1 MLCFFQKIKLIFL
14 NKAGTIISLSKYQQ
28 FANWES
34 VSGFLSRLWK
44 RCVDWHPNT
53 ALQFTAAHDCWGI
66 QRHVWQGM
74 TEPCCTSP
82 IPSLLIAVQ
91 LVSPSLRSG
100 TGIKNLADRWLHQKT
115 DTQLCSYIWR
125 FLNVIYTAEHLPQNK
140 EEKRTCKVSCS
151 MCSIYFS
158 FKQARNLERLISSSV
173 LE

>member
-1 MLCFFQKIKLIFL
+1 MLIENLCLVSFPGCEKDVLIDIL
-14 NKAGTIISLSKYQQ
+14 TQRCNSQ
-28 FANWES
+28 
-34 VSGFLSRLWK
+34 RLMIAEAY
-44 RCVDWHPNT
+44 RDMY
-53 ALQFTAAHDCWGI
+53 G
-66 QRHVWQGM
+66 RVWQNHAVL
-74 TEPCCTSP
+74 PLLL
-82 IPSLLIAVQ
+82 SLLIAVQ

-125 FLNVIYTAEHLPQNK
+125 FLNVIYTADHLPQNK